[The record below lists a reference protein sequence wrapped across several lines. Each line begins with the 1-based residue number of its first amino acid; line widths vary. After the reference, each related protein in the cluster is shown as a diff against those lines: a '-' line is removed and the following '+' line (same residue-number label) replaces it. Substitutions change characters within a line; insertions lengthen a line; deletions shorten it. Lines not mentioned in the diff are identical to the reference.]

1 MKTTSRLFIAL
12 TTMLLLFSNSVF
24 SQDEAPKG
32 PQYITVTTMHWNMDY
47 EDFSM
52 DEWKAVEKEYLDK
65 VTMKNEFIIGAS
77 FFLHLYTT
85 DNTELVYVQSYA
97 NWEDIDKAGDRN
109 GELAEAAWPD
119 DETRAAFFKKRG
131 AYYSDYHSDEIN
143 ATLPGAKILSEATTE
158 DLVCYVR
165 RSHFAFPENGS
176 QKEFN
181 ELRIEAVEN
190 VIHKNE
196 YIKAYYPSV
205 HAWGSDRREF
215 VEAFFV
221 NSLADLEKMQ
231 DRSGELFEAHWPDEE
246 ARKERSEIMGKY
258 FTGFHGDYIY
268 TFVAGLSK

>member
-1 MKTTSRLFIAL
+1 MKTTNRLFIAL

-65 VTMKNEFIIGAS
+65 VTMKNELVMGAS

-119 DETRAAFFKKRG
+119 DDVRAAFFKKRS
-131 AYYSDYHSDEIN
+131 AYYSDFHSDEIY
-143 ATLPGAKILSEATTE
+143 ATLSGAKILSEATTE

-181 ELRIEAVEN
+181 ELRIEAAEN

-231 DRSGELFEAHWPDEE
+231 DRSGELFEAHWADEE

-258 FTGFHGDYIY
+258 FTGVHGDYIY